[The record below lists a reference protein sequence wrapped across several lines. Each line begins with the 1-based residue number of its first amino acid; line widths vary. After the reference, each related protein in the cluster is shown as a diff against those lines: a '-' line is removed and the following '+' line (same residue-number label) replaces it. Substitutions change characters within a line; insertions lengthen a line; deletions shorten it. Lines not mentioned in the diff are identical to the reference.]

1 MRKDTAW
8 EMVDEKSPVI
18 AIMGVSRYRP
28 GVLGITVSRLIK
40 QSILS
45 RRSFSSG
52 LNARIWEKCIG
63 LEKGQFPYLF
73 LVCRKLNNVM
83 VVQVHI
89 KLL

>member
-1 MRKDTAW
+1 
-8 EMVDEKSPVI
+8 MVDEKSPVI
-18 AIMGVSRYRP
+18 VIMGVSRYRP

-52 LNARIWEKCIG
+52 LNGRIWEKCIG

-73 LVCRKLNNVM
+73 LS
-83 VVQVHI
+83 QVE
-89 KLL
+89 